1 MENDKIMEL
10 INRDNHQKLYM
21 QLYEII
27 KKKIESSEWPVGS
40 QIPTEEEICKM
51 FNVSR
56 ATVRTAVLELVRQG
70 YLKRQQGKG
79 TFVYKN
85 TVSEGLTMLT
95 NFRELLFEEGLNFT
109 TNVLARTVMMPIDD
123 LDVKLDIPKDKHII
137 YIKRLRSIDN
147 EPVLLQETYI
157 PYHICPLLL
166 EEDIEHQSLFELFE
180 KKYGIKITRVKNY
193 IEIAP
198 LHPDEKQLVGLPE
211 GSQAILLNQ
220 YFYSGDTLVM
230 YTRSIKRTDRFKFLM
245 ELERKAM

>member
-1 MENDKIMEL
+1 MEL
-10 INRDNHQKLYM
+10 IDREDHQKLYF
-21 QLYEII
+21 QLYEIL
-27 KKKIESSEWPVGS
+27 KKKIESNEWLVGS
-40 QIPTEEEICKM
+40 QIPTEDELCKM
-51 FNVSR
+51 FSVSR

-79 TFVYKN
+79 TFIHKN
-85 TVSEGLTMLT
+85 YVSEGLTMLT

-193 IEIAP
+193 IEISP

-211 GSQAILLNQ
+211 GSSAILLNQ

-230 YTRSIKRTDRFKFLM
+230 FTRSIKRTDRIKFLM
-245 ELERKAM
+245 ELERKAT

>member
-1 MENDKIMEL
+1 MEL
-10 INRDNHQKLYM
+10 IDRDDHQKLYF
-21 QLYEII
+21 QLYGIL
-27 KKKIESSEWPVGS
+27 KKKIESNEWLVGS
-40 QIPTEEEICKM
+40 QIPTEDELCKT

-56 ATVRTAVLELVRQG
+56 ATVRTAVLDLVRNG

-79 TFVYKN
+79 TFVHKN
-85 TVSEGLTMLT
+85 HVAEGLTMLT
-95 NFRELLFEEGLNFT
+95 NFRELLFEEGLTFT

-123 LDVKLDIPKDKHII
+123 LDEKLEITKDKHII
-137 YIKRLRSIDN
+137 YIKRLRSIEN
-147 EPVLLQETYI
+147 TPVMLQETYI

-180 KKYGIKITRVKNY
+180 KKYGIKITRVKNF

-198 LHPDEKQLVGLPE
+198 LRPDEKKVIRLPE
-211 GSQAILLNQ
+211 NSQAILLNQ

-245 ELERKAM
+245 ELERKAT

>member
-1 MENDKIMEL
+1 MEL
-10 INRDNHQKLYM
+10 IDREDHQKLYF

-27 KKKIESSEWPVGS
+27 KKKIESNEWLVGS
-40 QIPTEEEICKM
+40 QIPTEDDLCKM
-51 FNVSR
+51 FGLSR
-56 ATVRTAVLELVRQG
+56 STVRTAVLELVRQG
-70 YLKRQQGKG
+70 FLKRQQGKG
-79 TFVYKN
+79 TFIHKN
-85 TVSEGLTMLT
+85 YVSEGLTMLT
-95 NFRELLFEEGLNFT
+95 NLRELLFEEGLNFT
-109 TNVLARTVMMPIDD
+109 TNVLARTVMMPVDS
-123 LDVKLDIPKDKHII
+123 LDIKLDIPKDRHII

-198 LHPDEKQLVGLPE
+198 LHPDEKQLIGLPE

-245 ELERKAM
+245 ELERKAT

>member
-1 MENDKIMEL
+1 MVMEL
-10 INRDNHQKLYM
+10 IDREDHQKLYF
-21 QLYEII
+21 QLYEIL
-27 KKKIESSEWPVGS
+27 KKKIESNEWLVGS
-40 QIPTEEEICKM
+40 QIPTEDELCKM
-51 FNVSR
+51 FSVSR

-70 YLKRQQGKG
+70 FLKRQQGKG
-79 TFVYKN
+79 TFIHKN
-85 TVSEGLTMLT
+85 YVSEGLTMLT

-109 TNVLARTVMMPIDD
+109 TNVLARTVMMPIDN
-123 LDVKLDIPKDKHII
+123 LDVKLDIAKDKHII

-198 LHPDEKQLVGLPE
+198 LHTDEKELVNLPE
-211 GSQAILLNQ
+211 SSQAILLNQ

>member
-1 MENDKIMEL
+1 MEL
-10 INRDNHQKLYM
+10 IDREDHQKLYF
-21 QLYEII
+21 QLYEIL
-27 KKKIESSEWPVGS
+27 KKKIESNEWLVGS
-40 QIPTEEEICKM
+40 QIPTEDELCKM
-51 FNVSR
+51 FGVSR

-79 TFVYKN
+79 TFIHKN

>member
-1 MENDKIMEL
+1 MEL
-10 INRDNHQKLYM
+10 IDREDHQKLYF
-21 QLYEII
+21 QLYEIL
-27 KKKIESSEWPVGS
+27 KKKIESNEWLVGS
-40 QIPTEEEICKM
+40 QIPTEDELCKM
-51 FNVSR
+51 FSVSR

-79 TFVYKN
+79 TFIYKN
-85 TVSEGLTMLT
+85 YVSEGLTMLT

-123 LDVKLDIPKDKHII
+123 LDLKLDIQKDKHVI

-157 PYHICPLLL
+157 PYNICPLLL

-198 LHPDEKQLVGLPE
+198 LPPDERQLVGLVE

-245 ELERKAM
+245 ELERKAT

>member
-1 MENDKIMEL
+1 MEL
-10 INRDNHQKLYM
+10 IDREDHQKLYF
-21 QLYEII
+21 QLYEIL
-27 KKKIESSEWPVGS
+27 KKKIESNEWLVGS
-40 QIPTEEEICKM
+40 QIPTEDELCKM
-51 FNVSR
+51 FSVSR

-79 TFVYKN
+79 TFIHKN
-85 TVSEGLTMLT
+85 YVSEGLTMLT
-95 NFRELLFEEGLNFT
+95 NFRELLYEEGLNFT
-109 TNVLARTVMMPIDD
+109 TNVLARTVMMPIDG
-123 LDVKLDIPKDKHII
+123 LDVKLDIPKDKHVI

-193 IEIAP
+193 IEIAS
-198 LHPDEKQLVGLPE
+198 LHSDEKQLVNLPE
-211 GSQAILLNQ
+211 NSQAILLNQ

-245 ELERKAM
+245 ELERKAT

>member
-1 MENDKIMEL
+1 MEL
-10 INRDNHQKLYM
+10 IDREDHQKLYF
-21 QLYEII
+21 QLYEIL
-27 KKKIESSEWPVGS
+27 KKKIESNEWIVGS
-40 QIPTEEEICKM
+40 QIPTEDELCRM
-51 FNVSR
+51 FSVSR

-70 YLKRQQGKG
+70 FLKRQQGKG
-79 TFVYKN
+79 TFIHKN
-85 TVSEGLTMLT
+85 YVSEGLTMLT
-95 NFRELLFEEGLNFT
+95 NFRELLFEDGLNFT
-109 TNVLARTVMMPIDD
+109 TNVLARTVMMPVDD
-123 LDVKLDIPKDKHII
+123 LDTKLDIPKDKHII

-180 KKYGIKITRVKNY
+180 KNYGIKITRVKNY

-198 LHPDEKQLVGLPE
+198 LPPDERQLLGLPE
-211 GSQAILLNQ
+211 NSQAILLNQ

-245 ELERKAM
+245 ELERKAT